1 MLLFKDS
8 NLKHIVLFCVI
19 LNVILT
25 TCNSQFIEL
34 DGEDED
40 DSNEDE
46 TPEERAERKSIEEDS
61 YLTVVSYKEVIR
73 A

>member
-1 MLLFKDS
+1 MLLFKDC

-25 TCNSQFIEL
+25 ICNSQFIEL